1 VRFITK
7 RKVDWLTW
15 VALAVLLFIGVS
27 VWPRSTAASPMPV
40 RFVEGVVHGFLV
52 LRTLDGDPI
61 ASGDLRQV
69 NAGENVTSHMVF
81 AFKDG
86 SVFDET
92 VTFTQ
97 GQVFTMQRYHLIQ
110 RGPVFPK
117 DSDITL
123 ERASGKYTVKTK
135 DHDDGKEDVE
145 DGTLELPSDI
155 YNGMIFTILKNLEKG
170 VAGTIH
176 VVTFTPKAQI
186 IELALLPISR
196 ERISAGNASKTA
208 NKYILRPKLGTARK
222 LLATLAGR
230 VPPDNHAWILAD
242 EVPTFVSFQGPLF
255 MGGPVWRIELTS
267 PEIGSRG
274 HAEQ

>member
-1 VRFITK
+1 
-7 RKVDWLTW
+7 
-15 VALAVLLFIGVS
+15 
-27 VWPRSTAASPMPV
+27 MPV

-69 NAGENVTSHMVF
+69 NAGGNVKSHMVF
-81 AFKDG
+81 GFKDG
-86 SVFDET
+86 SVLDET

-110 RGPVFPK
+110 RGPVFSK
-117 DSDITL
+117 DSYISLD
-123 ERASGKYTVKTK
+123 RASGKYSVKTK
-135 DHDDGKEDVE
+135 DHDDAKEDME
-145 DGTLELPSDI
+145 DGTLELPSDV
-155 YNGMIFTILKNLEKG
+155 YNGMIFIILKNLDKG
-170 VAGTIH
+170 AAETIH
-176 VVTFTPKAQI
+176 VVTFTPKPQI
-186 IELALLPISR
+186 IELELLPTGR

-208 NKYILRPKLGTARK
+208 NSYILRPKLGTARK

-242 EVPTFVSFQGPLF
+242 EVPTFVSFQGTLF

-267 PEIGSRG
+267 PEIESLRNIDR
-274 HAEQ
+274 

>member
-1 VRFITK
+1 MRFITK
-7 RKVDWLTW
+7 RKVGWLIW

-27 VWPRSTAASPMPV
+27 AWPRATAASPMPV

-69 NAGENVTSHMVF
+69 NADGNVKSHLVF
-81 AFKDG
+81 GFKDG
-86 SVFDET
+86 SVLDET

-97 GQVFTMQRYHLIQ
+97 GQVFTMQHYHLIQ
-110 RGPVFPK
+110 RGPVFSK
-117 DSDITL
+117 DSDITVD
-123 ERASGKYTVKTK
+123 RVSGKYTVKTK

-145 DGTLELPSDI
+145 DGTLELPSDV

-170 VAGTIH
+170 VAETIH
-176 VVTFTPKAQI
+176 LVTFTPKPQI
-186 IELALLPISR
+186 IELELLPTGH
-196 ERISAGNASKTA
+196 ERVSVGNASKTA
-208 NKYILRPKLGTARK
+208 NSYILRPKLGTARK
-222 LLATLAGR
+222 LLASLTGR
-230 VPPDNHAWILAD
+230 VPPDNHAWILND

-267 PEIGSRG
+267 PEIESLRNTDR
-274 HAEQ
+274 